1 MKDGIGG
8 RDTLTCSDC
17 YRRREIMAWRRKPS
31 SHGIFVSH
39 LFASS
44 IVLLIQRL
52 DGPMTALLRV
62 NICAAF
68 VCWRCI
74 HLDSSAGQEW
84 GDPKGFC
91 KI

>member
-74 HLDSSAGQEW
+74 HLDGSAGQEW